1 MGQRILVLESDAA
14 FAGEVQTSLQA
25 LGATVEVAGD
35 GNQGIDRAMA
45 SRPDLILLTI
55 ELPGM
60 NGFLVCKKLKKEDA
74 LKDVPLVI
82 LPSEAT

>member
-14 FAGEVQTSLQA
+14 FAGEVQNGLQA
-25 LGATVEVAGD
+25 LGAKVEVASD

-60 NGFLVCKKLKKEDA
+60 NEYH
-74 LKDVPLVI
+74 
-82 LPSEAT
+82 